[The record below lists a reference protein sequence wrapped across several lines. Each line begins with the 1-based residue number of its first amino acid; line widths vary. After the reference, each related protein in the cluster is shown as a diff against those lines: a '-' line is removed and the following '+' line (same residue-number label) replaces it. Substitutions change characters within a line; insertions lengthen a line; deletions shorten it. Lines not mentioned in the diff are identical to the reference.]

1 MPEGKPE
8 IFWFS
13 FMFSSSSSA
22 SLHSATA
29 TSIKIL
35 LSSATGFELTAP
47 LAFTLFSIYSALQF
61 TVGTLPYSL
70 KCITEAKV
78 SLDR

>member
-1 MPEGKPE
+1 MLQTSDQYQSY
-8 IFWFS
+8 FLFFS
-13 FMFSSSSSA
+13 R
-22 SLHSATA
+22 
-29 TSIKIL
+29 
-35 LSSATGFELTAP
+35 ATGFPLTAP